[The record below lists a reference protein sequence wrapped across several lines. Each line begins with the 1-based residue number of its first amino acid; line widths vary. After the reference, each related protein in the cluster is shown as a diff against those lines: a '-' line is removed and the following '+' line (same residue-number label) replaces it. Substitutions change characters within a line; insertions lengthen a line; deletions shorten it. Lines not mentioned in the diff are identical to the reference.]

1 MPRTFKKNQKGGII
15 IDKIKDPETMFYDFI
30 NNSDITYLSIGGNG
44 LVFKAVV
51 RGGYISDYKYIDPDL
66 FNQPVTELI
75 LKLSLMTEFDP
86 TRYTPLKIAN
96 MSKYEKDELGNFTN
110 EVNKQTDIFLKSM
123 EFLQP
128 LCPAIVYS
136 KMLLTQHDK
145 DKLINTILGIN
156 PLLGSNAIPYDGIH
170 IRLDQPLLVSMPIIK
185 IGIIAMECATGYD
198 SLYRFIKSGVSTEF
212 KIELIN
218 FSLFHSGNIMINPRL
233 NYFEGIPG
241 RPMIID
247 FGYTTKIPKPDMD
260 IMKEF
265 VRNGDYVRALK
276 QLCKVNRADDRK
288 PNKPEWA
295 EFYGWICS
303 DWDLITR
310 KQSIAPVGL
319 DEIKHTTNDR
329 LRELFERRET
339 HIDAVVEQFKTLHN
353 REPNLYPLL
362 PLSSAAKNQMY
373 EGILSGGKKCKNKYL
388 RKKRR
393 TRRKNYKK
401 N

>member
-1 MPRTFKKNQKGGII
+1 MTTAYKSPKGLL
-15 IDKIKDPETMFYDFI
+15 FI
-30 NNSDITYLSIGGNG
+30 
-44 LVFKAVV
+44 V
-51 RGGYISDYKYIDPDL
+51 
-66 FNQPVTELI
+66 
-75 LKLSLMTEFDP
+75 LKL
-86 TRYTPLKIAN
+86 A
-96 MSKYEKDELGNFTN
+96 
-110 EVNKQTDIFLKSM
+110 
-123 EFLQP
+123 
-128 LCPAIVYS
+128 
-136 KMLLTQHDK
+136 
-145 DKLINTILGIN
+145 
-156 PLLGSNAIPYDGIH
+156 
-170 IRLDQPLLVSMPIIK
+170 LD
-185 IGIIAMECATGYD
+185 TGYSHAD
-198 SLYRFIKSGVSTEF
+198 
-212 KIELIN
+212 
-218 FSLFHSGNIMINPRL
+218 FHSGNIMINPRL